1 MARAHS
7 AVVAGPEVL
16 NFNTLSAH
24 LAGLDAEVLWR
35 HNLAL
40 STPVN
45 KRHEAL
51 RAQSAGALESARW
64 HSRTASSGESAP
76 LPLRMAA

>member
-24 LAGLDAEVLWR
+24 LAGLDAEVL
-35 HNLAL
+35 
-40 STPVN
+40 
-45 KRHEAL
+45 
-51 RAQSAGALESARW
+51 
-64 HSRTASSGESAP
+64 
-76 LPLRMAA
+76 